1 MGGWFRAR
9 RSKALLLGCVLE
21 AVVIWLVF
29 RALRMG
35 HELVEVTS
43 GDKAGPVITH
53 DFVMRSVANPVLYWG
68 SFSVLALA
76 AAVIAAAIIYS
87 AVRA

>member
-1 MGGWFRAR
+1 MGGWLRAR

-21 AVVIWLVF
+21 AAAIWLVF

-35 HELVEVTS
+35 HELIEATS

-53 DFVMRSVANPVLYWG
+53 EFVMRSVATPVLYWG
-68 SFSVLALA
+68 SFTVLALA
-76 AAVIAAAIIYS
+76 AVVVAAGIIYT
-87 AVRA
+87 AVRS